1 MRVCDPSRGRVRSWR
16 KGLFF
21 GAGIFFLLTISTHSQ
36 DAAEAARQER
46 VRRATEKNAPKH
58 VYTEEDL
65 KKSRILTPE
74 DQAKVAAKKQE
85 HAPAPAEQNAQNS
98 QPSEQQS
105 QGESLGEIARRYRK
119 EKEARAAEEVAKKSY
134 TPFPIELPH
143 VAHAAPRAGV
153 PPMLKVQPEQP
164 SLGLP
169 SLVRPKAPRRPPD
182 ANSSQGRVSPF
193 LPRPRLAQPPAI
205 QVMPVVPTD
214 AEMMV
219 PRPVAPV
226 APRVA
231 NPDVRSS
238 IATQMI
244 RVEQGDSWWR
254 LAVRYLG
261 SGKRWMELRA
271 MNPADSGQQDLLKVG
286 TTVFVARR
294 ERRQVNSSDLPG
306 EEGPLRIKPGDTLWT
321 LAREHLGRGSAW
333 TCLASLNPQIVDYT
347 HIPIGTSIQL
357 PAGQSSCSAAGES
370 LR

>member
-1 MRVCDPSRGRVRSWR
+1 
-16 KGLFF
+16 
-21 GAGIFFLLTISTHSQ
+21 
-36 DAAEAARQER
+36 
-46 VRRATEKNAPKH
+46 
-58 VYTEEDL
+58 
-65 KKSRILTPE
+65 
-74 DQAKVAAKKQE
+74 
-85 HAPAPAEQNAQNS
+85 
-98 QPSEQQS
+98 
-105 QGESLGEIARRYRK
+105 
-119 EKEARAAEEVAKKSY
+119 
-134 TPFPIELPH
+134 
-143 VAHAAPRAGV
+143 
-153 PPMLKVQPEQP
+153 MLKVQPEQP